1 MKHSYLPIL
10 FLLLSGCSE
19 KKIDPKNI
27 VAGYTSIHF
36 VDQSRIY
43 KTGSIDSSYLHYRPI
58 DLDVWYPAE
67 RKGADTLLQFKD
79 LLGKLE
85 SRSLYYTAST
95 TGAGLTGQIAKSICD
110 QLKCSDSLRL
120 LQYKTSSYQHARAA
134 DSKFPLV
141 VYLSS
146 FNGMCFENFPLFEQ
160 MTKEGYVVICISSI
174 GRYPGDMTMKY
185 ADLME
190 QVYDAAAAIRYAK
203 NNLNIDSTKIALMG
217 YSWGGL
223 AATLLTNEFPKVECL
238 ISLEGSEFHHYGT
251 AKDEDADFDSIA
263 NSDSFK
269 KMAITMPYL
278 RFESNPIPQS
288 NKKDSVYPFTKK
300 LKSGSLILK
309 IDSAKHEDLCCI
321 GDITNASGQCP
332 MHKWYGTLSKL
343 CISYLNDHLKEGKR
357 FSQDLGTEMY
367 RTVRPH

>member
-1 MKHSYLPIL
+1 MRHSYLPIF
-10 FLLLSGCSE
+10 FLILTGCTE

-36 VDQSRIY
+36 TDQSRIY
-43 KTGSIDSSYLHYRPI
+43 KTGSSDTNYLHYRPI

-67 RKGADTLLQFKD
+67 RESADSLLQFKD

-85 SRSLYYTAST
+85 SRSMYYTASNA
-95 TGAGLTGQIAKSICD
+95 GAGLTGQIAKSVCD

-120 LQYKTSSYQHARAA
+120 LQYKTTSFQHARAA

-146 FNGMCFENFPLFEQ
+146 YNGMCFENFPLFEQ
-160 MTKEGYVVICISSI
+160 LAKQGYVVICISSI
-174 GRYPGDMTMKY
+174 GRFPGDMTMKY

-190 QVYDAAAAIRYAK
+190 QVNDAAAAIRYAK

-223 AATLLTNEFPKVECL
+223 AGTLLTNEFPKAACL
-238 ISLEGSEFHHYGT
+238 ISIEGSEFHHYGT

-263 NSDSFK
+263 NNDSFR
-269 KMAITMPYL
+269 KMNISMPYL
-278 RFESNPIPQS
+278 RFESYPIPPEK
-288 NKKDSVYPFTKK
+288 KKDSIYPFINK
-300 LKSGSLILK
+300 LKGGSLILK

-321 GDITNASGQCP
+321 GDITYASGNCP
-332 MHKWYGTLSKL
+332 MHKWYSTLSKL
-343 CISYLNDHLKEGKR
+343 CISYLNDHLKNGNG
-357 FSQDLGTEMY
+357 FSHDLGAEMY